1 MSTAR
6 ATDPIRGLPASYAIL
21 IVVVAMAEHTIR
33 TRAFWLL
40 NNTLNRA
47 TSLAARS
54 GHGPFSLIRHVGRKS
69 GRTYETPVIL
79 ASAPEGFIAELTYGD
94 NVNWY
99 RNIVAAGGCVVVH
112 HRVEYRVNEIEP
124 VDADRGRRAFP
135 PPFRAILKAMGRSE
149 FRLLRTDRP
158 PVLGG

>member
-6 ATDPIRGLPASYAIL
+6 ATDPIRGLPGSYAIL
-21 IVVVAMAEHTIR
+21 IVVVAIAEHTIR
-33 TRAFWLL
+33 TRAFSLL

-69 GRTYETPVIL
+69 GRT
-79 ASAPEGFIAELTYGD
+79 
-94 NVNWY
+94 N
-99 RNIVAAGGCVVVH
+99 VAAGGCVVVH
-112 HRVEYRVNEIEP
+112 HRV
-124 VDADRGRRAFP
+124 
-135 PPFRAILKAMGRSE
+135 
-149 FRLLRTDRP
+149 DRP

>member
-6 ATDPIRGLPASYAIL
+6 ATDPIRGLPGSYAIL
-21 IVVVAMAEHTIR
+21 IVVVAIAEHTIR
-33 TRAFWLL
+33 TRAFSLL

-79 ASAPEGFIAELTYGD
+79 AKAPEGFIAELTYGD
-94 NVNWY
+94 DVNWY
-99 RNIVAAGGCVVVH
+99 RNIVAAGGCVVIH
-112 HRVEYRVNEIEP
+112 HRVEYGVNQIELFE
-124 VDADRGRRAFP
+124 AKRGREAFP
-135 PPFRAILKAMGRSE
+135 APFRTILQATGRSE
-149 FRLLRTDRP
+149 FRLLRTESSP
-158 PVLGG
+158 LLGG